1 MQEALTHVIRRAE
14 LPYEGCPTYYSWL
27 AEQFRAKRDKL
38 AAALKEAGIVSLK
51 SEGEHERLR
60 ARHKSR
66 KGGREGGREGGGV
79 GGLAYRHAGLG
90 TGQGERNFGRGVDE
104 IEKLPTNFRG

>member
-38 AAALKEAGIVSLK
+38 AAALKEAGIVPLK
-51 SEGEHERLR
+51 SEV
-60 ARHKSR
+60 
-66 KGGREGGREGGGV
+66 GREGGREGG
-79 GGLAYRHAGLG
+79 R
-90 TGQGERNFGRGVDE
+90 EEGR
-104 IEKLPTNFRG
+104 